1 MNLFLINLIP
11 IIGFLI
17 SLTVY
22 HQKTKGKILFR
33 SIICNLI
40 SIIHYSLLSGYS
52 AVFVKV
58 IAIIRDNTMILK
70 DKHKFLNNKYILY
83 LLLMI
88 YIVIGVFTYKGLLS
102 IFSIIPA
109 FIYTIAIWQNSLDK
123 IKKVAFLSFIFWIIY
138 NLSVKSYSGMIFNI
152 INMISIL
159 YAIYKDKKL
168 VNQIDNAINL

>member
-11 IIGFLI
+11 PIGFLI

-22 HQKTKGKILFR
+22 HQKTKEKILMR
-33 SIICNLI
+33 SIICNII
-40 SIIHYSLLSGYS
+40 SIIHYLLLSGYS

-58 IAIIRDNTMILK
+58 IAIFRDNLMILK
-70 DKHKFLNNKYILY
+70 DKNRVLNNKLILF
-83 LLLMI
+83 LLLSI
-88 YIVIGVFTYKGLLS
+88 YIVIAITTYNGLLS
-102 IFSIIPA
+102 IFSVIPA
-109 FIYTIAIWQNSLDK
+109 FIYTIAVWQNSLDK

-159 YAIYKDKKL
+159 YAIYKDKKII
-168 VNQIDNAINL
+168 NQIDNTIN